1 MVYNVHEK
9 INKLTG
15 MLKPD
20 GRGKYDKHAKVSG
33 EWKNGVISHIDPFPV
48 MESHYCRAK
57 TNKKYL
63 EAGLSIAKMY
73 DLYKQK
79 FIRENKPWVKPTY
92 YRYIFN
98 TCYNIDFHIPK
109 ADRCEKCEEIKI
121 KKSQNISIS
130 TEEKNLYD
138 LHIAEKLA
146 MREEKNKDK
155 LIINETRLLVVFDL
169 ENVITLSKADIGSL
183 FYKRKLTLYNLTAMA
198 S

>member
-1 MVYNVHEK
+1 MK
-9 INKLTG
+9 KKNKLTG

-20 GRGKYDKHAKVSG
+20 GRGKHDKHVKVSD
-33 EWKNGVISHIDPFPV
+33 EQKNGVISHIESFPAI
-48 MESHYCRAK
+48 ESHYCWAK

-73 DLYKQK
+73 DLYMEK
-79 FIRENKPWVKPTY
+79 FIRENKPWVKLTY

-98 TCYNIDFHIPK
+98 TCYNIDLHIEK
-109 ADRCEKCEEIKI
+109 IDRCEKCEEIKI

-130 TEEKNLYD
+130 IEEKNLHD

-155 LIINETRLLVVFDL
+155 LITNENCLLVVFDL
-169 ENVITLSKADIGSL
+169 ENVITLPKADVESF
-183 FYKRKLTLYNLTAMA
+183 FYKR
-198 S
+198 